1 VKGVDVGVETVD
13 DKVGNYNLEDE
24 VVVMVGIVVVEVMGE
39 DEMEEDCILCNVL
52 K

>member
-1 VKGVDVGVETVD
+1 MKGVDVAVETVD

-24 VVVMVGIVVVEVMGE
+24 VVVMVGIVVAEMDEVM
-39 DEMEEDCILCNVL
+39 EMEEDCILCNDL

>member
-1 VKGVDVGVETVD
+1 MKGVDVAVETVD

-24 VVVMVGIVVVEVMGE
+24 VVVMVGIVVAEMDEVM
-39 DEMEEDCILCNVL
+39 EMEDDCILCNDL